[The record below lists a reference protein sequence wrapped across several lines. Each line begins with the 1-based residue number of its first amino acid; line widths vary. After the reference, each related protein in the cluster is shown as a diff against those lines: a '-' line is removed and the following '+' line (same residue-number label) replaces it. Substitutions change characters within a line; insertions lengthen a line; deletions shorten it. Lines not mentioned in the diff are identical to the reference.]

1 MKFASLLILLA
12 AIAPLAAGQTLD
24 TLKYDY
30 MVNLN
35 DNGQQLV
42 AATTFPGEL
51 DALFNMRF
59 TPAKPCSLQALLC
72 AFSVVKFQPF
82 SGNDTLVILVYD
94 AQANTKPWFVN
105 VVKTY
110 TVNLGDRGFPAPNI
124 EEANPLSVPIR
135 DVLSIPLN
143 PPVLISPKREMIVAV
158 KLLAR
163 QRMKVGDGT
172 WNGFSLLMK
181 YQIPSPDYLRF
192 RRYQIGTDLS
202 TTDNKLATSNGNV
215 GIWLRPIVKY
225 DTTLPPT
232 LLTGVAAAPL
242 PAQAELA
249 QNYPNPF
256 NPSTTLTF
264 SLPAEQEAALTVTDP
279 LGREVRRIAEG
290 RFSAGAHMLQFDGA
304 GLSSGMY
311 LLRLRAGGVVKS
323 RTMLLM
329 K

>member
-1 MKFASLLILLA
+1 MKFVSLLILFPAILA
-12 AIAPLAAGQTLD
+12 VAAAQQLD

-42 AATTFPGEL
+42 AATIFPGEA

-72 AFSVVKFQPF
+72 GFSVVKFQPF
-82 SGNDTLVILVYD
+82 SGNDTLVVLVYD
-94 AQANTKPWFVN
+94 AQENTKPWFVN

-143 PPVLISPKREMIVAV
+143 PPVIISPKRDMIVAV

-163 QRMKVGDGT
+163 QRMKVGEGT

-181 YQIPSPDYLRF
+181 YQIPSPDYLRY
-192 RRYQIGTDLS
+192 RRYQIGADLS
-202 TTDNKLATSNGNV
+202 GTDNKLATSNGNV
-215 GIWLRPIVKY
+215 GIWMRPIVKY

-232 LLTGVAAAPL
+232 LLTGLAPEPL
-242 PAQAELA
+242 PERAELA

-256 NPSTTLTF
+256 NPSTTVTF
-264 SLPAEQEAALTVTDP
+264 SLPAEQEAALIVTDA
-279 LGREVRRIAEG
+279 LGREVRRLAEG
-290 RFSAGAHMLQFDGA
+290 RFAAGTHALRFDAA
-304 GLSSGMY
+304 GLSSGVY
-311 LLRLRAGGVVKS
+311 RLLLRAGGAVKS
-323 RTMLLM
+323 RSMLLM